1 MWNFNKLAK
10 ELKEITPNAKK
21 DGKWAY
27 ADGVGV
33 IKMRLKSF
41 SQKFPE
47 YISNYTEEDVIEAY
61 KKYMKDTTNFDG
73 SISRYR
79 KLLKYFIWKQEDD
92 GDISSI
98 LCTYLDNKDKEME
111 DIQSVSE
118 DEIDWMGKVV

>member
-1 MWNFNKLAK
+1 MWNFDKLAK

-33 IKMRLKSF
+33 IKIRLKSF

-47 YISNYTEEDVIEAY
+47 YITNYSEEDVIEAY

-79 KLLKYFIWKQEDD
+79 KLLKYFIWKMEDD

-98 LCTYLDNKDKEME
+98 LCTYLDNKDNEME

>member
-1 MWNFNKLAK
+1 MWNFDKLAK

-27 ADGVGV
+27 ADGIGV

-47 YISNYTEEDVIEAY
+47 YISSYTEEDVIEAY

-73 SISRYR
+73 SISMYR

>member
-1 MWNFNKLAK
+1 MWNFDKLAK

-33 IKMRLKSF
+33 IKIRLKSF

-47 YISNYTEEDVIEAY
+47 YINNYTEEDVIEAY

-92 GDISSI
+92 GDISSV
-98 LCTYLDNKDKEME
+98 LCTYLDNKDNEME

>member
-1 MWNFNKLAK
+1 MWNFDKLAK

-33 IKMRLKSF
+33 IKIRLKSF

-47 YISNYTEEDVIEAY
+47 YINSYTEEDVIEAY

-92 GDISSI
+92 GDISSV
-98 LCTYLDNKDKEME
+98 LCTYLDNKDNEME

>member
-47 YISNYTEEDVIEAY
+47 YISNYTEEDVIKAY
-61 KKYMKDTTNFDG
+61 EKYMKDTTNFDG

-98 LCTYLDNKDKEME
+98 LCTYLDNKDNEME

>member
-1 MWNFNKLAK
+1 MWNFDKLAK
-10 ELKEITPNAKK
+10 ELKELTPNAKK

-41 SQKFPE
+41 GQKFPE
-47 YISNYTEEDVIEAY
+47 YIVNYTEQDVIEVY

-79 KLLKYFIWKQEDD
+79 KLLKYFIWKMEDD
-92 GDISSI
+92 GDISSV
-98 LCTYLDNKDKEME
+98 LCTYLDNKDNEME

>member
-1 MWNFNKLAK
+1 MWNFDKLAK

-33 IKMRLKSF
+33 IKIRLKSF

-47 YISNYTEEDVIEAY
+47 YITNYSEKDVIEVY
-61 KKYMKDTTNFDG
+61 KKYMRDTTNFDG

-98 LCTYLDNKDKEME
+98 LCTYLDNKDNEME

>member
-1 MWNFNKLAK
+1 MWNFDKLAK

-33 IKMRLKSF
+33 IKIRLKSF

-47 YISNYTEEDVIEAY
+47 YINSYTEEDVIEAY

-98 LCTYLDNKDKEME
+98 LCTYLDNKDNEME

>member
-1 MWNFNKLAK
+1 MWNFDKLAK
-10 ELKEITPNAKK
+10 ELKELTPNAKK

-47 YISNYTEEDVIEAY
+47 YINSYTEEDVIEAY
-61 KKYMKDTTNFDG
+61 RKYMKDTTNFDG

-92 GDISSI
+92 GDISSV
-98 LCTYLDNKDKEME
+98 LCTYLDNKDNEME